1 MLDKKGFI
9 ITRYLLDK
17 MSEDRINML
26 SWLCMSSNTCDE
38 DLSEYGMSLG
48 VLNSLSD
55 TEVKS

>member
-17 MSEDRINML
+17 MAEDRINML
-26 SWLCMSSNTCDE
+26 SWLCMSSDACDE

-48 VLNSLSD
+48 VLNSISN

>member
-1 MLDKKGFI
+1 MLDKKGFF

-17 MSEDRINML
+17 MAEDRINML
-26 SWLCMSSNTCDE
+26 SWLCMSSDADE

-48 VLNSLSD
+48 VLNSISN

>member
-17 MSEDRINML
+17 MDEDTINIL
-26 SWLCMSSNTCDE
+26 HNELMSSNACDE

-48 VLNSLSD
+48 VLNSLSN

>member
-17 MSEDRINML
+17 MSEDTINML
-26 SWLCMSSNTCDE
+26 SWLCMSSNACDE
-38 DLSEYGMSLG
+38 DLSEYGMSLR
-48 VLNSLSD
+48 VLNSLRD